1 MIAKVVGVNQQR
13 ASQITNNANFGE
25 IGNLVSQGLDMD
37 YIARHYH
44 MGFGPANVTRFALQ
58 RLRFIGF
65 LQHFIGI

>member
-1 MIAKVVGVNQQR
+1 M
-13 ASQITNNANFGE
+13 SE
-25 IGNLVSQGLDMD
+25 ISNKIDNLLSQGLDMD

-58 RLRFIGF
+58 GLRFIGF